1 MKKNTKTANHLNTCV
16 TGAEESPLQ
25 SIIDKMLW
33 RIAQPDTK
41 TKKLKEIIV
50 MAVEMRAGL
59 LEPGGLPENDW
70 WANKAIEDFTEVIV
84 RANHR
89 AHQIINPGITMN
101 DLEEQIKE
109 AKAEIPELKKKATC
123 NTR

>member
-1 MKKNTKTANHLNTCV
+1 
-16 TGAEESPLQ
+16 
-25 SIIDKMLW
+25 
-33 RIAQPDTK
+33 
-41 TKKLKEIIV
+41 
-50 MAVEMRAGL
+50 
-59 LEPGGLPENDW
+59 
-70 WANKAIEDFTEVIV
+70 VIV

>member
-1 MKKNTKTANHLNTCV
+1 
-16 TGAEESPLQ
+16 
-25 SIIDKMLW
+25 MLW